1 MIKKIVLALLGLVL
15 VVGVIAGIK
24 VLQIRAMISQG
35 SKFVPP
41 PATVSTVE
49 VTADSWE
56 AKLTAVGTLDAVQ
69 GVMVAA
75 ELSGKVMEIA
85 FDSGQ
90 KVKTGELLVRQDVSS
105 EQARLPGAEA
115 SADLTRRNRVRF
127 GELLDKKFISQAEFD
142 AADAQFRQAQAELD
156 DIRAAIE
163 KKTVRAP
170 FSGDLGIRQ
179 INLGQI
185 LSAGDAIVT
194 LQTLDPI
201 YVNFQLPQQAL
212 SQLQRGL
219 AVRVSCDSLP
229 GESFAGKLST
239 INPEVD
245 PTTRNVRVQ
254 GTLSNRQGRL
264 RPGMFVTVE
273 VLQPQPLQV
282 LTIPETAV
290 LYAPYSNSVFVVEEK
305 EQGQTGETGKVL
317 RQQFVELGE
326 TRGDFV
332 AVTSGLEAG
341 QVVAST
347 GVFKLRNGQDAV
359 IDNRLNP
366 EFKLEPK
373 PANN

>member
-24 VLQIRAMISQG
+24 VLQIRAMIAQG